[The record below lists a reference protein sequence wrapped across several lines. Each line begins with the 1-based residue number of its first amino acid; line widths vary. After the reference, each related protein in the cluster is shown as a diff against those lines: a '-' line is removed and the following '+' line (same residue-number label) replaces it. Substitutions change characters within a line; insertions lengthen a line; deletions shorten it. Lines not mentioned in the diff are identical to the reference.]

1 MRDRVFGGC
10 RVSSPSVPC
19 LAGERNARE
28 GQRRRAEVFS
38 QRDREKE
45 QGRNKFSW
53 DRRNRDGE
61 CSSINSHVRRIVWG
75 RGYQGHVHFVV
86 ILQ

>member
-61 CSSINSHVRRIVWG
+61 CSSIVTFAESCG
-75 RGYQGHVHFVV
+75 GVV
-86 ILQ
+86 IRVMCTL